1 MHYRGAVAVSVG
13 SAESDPSDKKRR
25 SKPFL
30 LTLKN
35 YLLQRV
41 GNSVSMMVLLGVIG
55 LFLLFSATFLTSN
68 RSFRLE
74 STRQPR
80 GERKSLS
87 RSSKERGYSQKDILD
102 WNPIYRVQEAME
114 IVGDRSDDYARLRK
128 KIDDILPH
136 DPERS
141 QMGVHELTKHSF
153 HSYLYD
159 IHHGDSLYYDIYNC
173 PDHPPLGYPF
183 AWNLMK
189 IFKNWPAADTN
200 PRSRIYQG
208 LCVFDYQKDY
218 QKALA
223 YRQAEVPFVVINDPA
238 VARTV
243 ERWNV
248 PGE

>member
-13 SAESDPSDKKRR
+13 SADSDPSEKKRR

-41 GNSVSMMVLLGVIG
+41 ECLVIG
-55 LFLLFSATFLTSN
+55 MFLLFSATFLTSDPP
-68 RSFRLE
+68 FGLD

-87 RSSKERGYSQKDILD
+87 RSRKKRWYSQKDILD
-102 WNPIYRVQEAME
+102 WNPIYRVQEAMWC
-114 IVGDRSDDYARLRK
+114 VGDRSDDYARLRK

-141 QMGVHELTKHSF
+141 QMGVNELTKHSF

-173 PDHPPLGYPF
+173 PDHPPIGYPF

-189 IFKNWPAADTN
+189 ILESWPAADTN
-200 PRSRIYQG
+200 PRSRIFQG

-218 QKALA
+218 QKALT